1 MSDQP
6 EQQRCGENL
15 SKTSCWTSYDQ
26 AETLASAVVS
36 FSREDHAKRYC
47 CWNQN
52 ISASDN
58 EPILSVYIFVG
69 QSFLVM
75 LFTGLVAKKNRMFKS
90 CKIFTMRPSQRTPPR
105 AVFLVF
111 YWSTHFCRGALIGQ
125 RHINIHDP
133 CAIHVNSSRAV
144 FFPSNLS
151 HRFVTSSLPS
161 WSVFCLFGHIIK

>member
-1 MSDQP
+1 MA
-6 EQQRCGENL
+6 L
-15 SKTSCWTSYDQ
+15 
-26 AETLASAVVS
+26 AVVS

-52 ISASDN
+52 ISAYNDK
-58 EPILSVYIFVG
+58 PVLSVLSIYRTK
-69 QSFLVM
+69 FLVK
-75 LFTGLVAKKNRMFKS
+75 LFTSLLTKKNRMFKS

-111 YWSTHFCRGALIGQ
+111 YWSTPFWRGALIGQ

-144 FFPSNLS
+144 FFPSNLC

-161 WSVFCLFGHIIK
+161 CSVCLATSLSSFTVDFNTRDTLWY